1 MSTPHHRRRKS
12 RPHKKPAGAPQGG
25 GSEQSSPAA
34 PPAKRNAARGGPRG
48 PRGRGAP
55 TNKSRWFY
63 DVRQY
68 ALLTDADA
76 NLLILQLPKE
86 YDAGAANTW
95 TLPGG
100 KLEPSDEPGEGLL
113 REITEET
120 GLPATLVGPCGVAR
134 WTSRNS
140 KKLGIFYRA
149 TVPGSK
155 PALKLSKEH
164 QRAIWVSITEVHD
177 FPFHRTEMLDIIKKL
192 NP

>member
-1 MSTPHHRRRKS
+1 MSNPHHRRRKS
-12 RPHKKPAGAPQGG
+12 RPNAKHARGPAEAAKTGAKPSGQPAG
-25 GSEQSSPAA
+25 
-34 PPAKRNAARGGPRG
+34 KRS
-48 PRGRGAP
+48 PRGRGTP
-55 TNKSRWFY
+55 PNKSRWFY

-68 ALLTDADA
+68 ALLTDDSG

-100 KLEPSDEPGEGLL
+100 KLEPNDEPGEGLL

-149 TVPGSK
+149 TTKGTK
-155 PALKLSKEH
+155 PPLKLSNEH
-164 QRAIWVSITEVHD
+164 QRAIWVGENEVAD
-177 FPFHRTEMLDIIKKL
+177 FPFHRPEMLETLKL
-192 NP
+192 ALAKDKS

>member
-1 MSTPHHRRRKS
+1 MSSSHHRRRKS
-12 RPHKKPAGAPQGG
+12 RPNKNPAGSAPASADSAASAGPARKA
-25 GSEQSSPAA
+25 SSG
-34 PPAKRNAARGGPRG
+34 KRN
-48 PRGRGAP
+48 PRGRPSTGNAQH
-55 TNKSRWFY
+55 KSRWFY

-68 ALLTDADA
+68 ALLTDAEG

-86 YDAGAANTW
+86 YDAAAANTW

-100 KLEPSDEPGEGLL
+100 KLEPTDEPGEGLL

-149 TVPGSK
+149 TTEGTK
-155 PALKLSKEH
+155 PALKLSNEH
-164 QRAIWVSITEVHD
+164 QRAIWISTAEITD
-177 FPFHRTEMLDIIKKL
+177 FPFHRTEMVEMIKKTTA
-192 NP
+192 